1 MARTR
6 WPPPGITSIAVPVA
20 FSFAGKY
27 GVSDGL
33 WMLQTESSPLAD
45 LATTSLAVL
54 PSEPGAP
61 FGHRGISLGSSA
73 ASKAVGRSNETR
85 RAVESFTNF
94 LWCWFM
100 LICEIFTLT
109 DE

>member
-45 LATTSLAVL
+45 FAMVSLAVL

-61 FGHRGISLGSSA
+61 FGPNEISLGSSP
-73 ASKAVGRSNETR
+73 ASNAGGRRNETK
-85 RAVESFTNF
+85 RAIENFTNF
-94 LWCWFM
+94 LWSWFM
-100 LICEIFTLT
+100 L
-109 DE
+109 

>member
-6 WPPPGITSIAVPVA
+6 CPPPGITSIAVPVA

-33 WMLQTESSPLAD
+33 WMLQTESSPLD
-45 LATTSLAVL
+45 DFATTSLAVL

-61 FGHRGISLGSSA
+61 FGHREISLGSSP
-73 ASKAVGRSNETR
+73 ASNAEGRSNDTR
-85 RAVESFTNF
+85 TVVENLTSF

-100 LICEIFTLT
+100 LSCQIF
-109 DE
+109 